1 MRGLMRRATVLPTRS
16 SAAIAGLTIVIAAA
30 VALAWVYA
38 PSGERVTLNAAAAA
52 AAAAAADAGPSAAAR
67 PAKEVAAQARSVTPT
82 SPDPTTAEATKP
94 AAPPRA
100 AVGASAVIED
110 YGQIVLAALQ
120 GGSAAQ
126 AGDAT
131 EVLSRCEGATQV
143 RETLETVRA
152 DPKSNPADVA
162 HAIAH
167 FDDRV
172 RRCQSITDEMRA
184 QRLPLAER
192 ALRGGERGVSMAYFR
207 LVDFDPPQDMRAPL
221 LEGLRGDVRAGDR
234 FPTLVLA
241 TRGEDLG
248 LSSVEARAYALLAED
263 LNPQLIAAGNF
274 SWNRDQERLTAAQLR
289 QAAELKEQYKREM
302 KRPRTGRRVG
312 RSG

>member
-16 SAAIAGLTIVIAAA
+16 SAAIAGLTIAIAAV
-30 VALAWVYA
+30 VALVWAYA

-52 AAAAAADAGPSAAAR
+52 AAADASPSAAAR
-67 PAKEVAAQARSVTPT
+67 PAKEVAAQAPKATPT
-82 SPDPTTAEATKP
+82 SPDPASAGTTTKP

-207 LVDFDPPQDMRAPL
+207 LVDFDPPPDMRAPL

>member
-1 MRGLMRRATVLPTRS
+1 MPFLRWILVAAVLTGAATLVAFGLHPADDDRVALADPS
-16 SAAIAGLTIVIAAA
+16 STAASAGLTASSASPPQAFPPFSPDASGPPAA
-30 VALAWVYA
+30 
-38 PSGERVTLNAAAAA
+38 GTT
-52 AAAAAADAGPSAAAR
+52 R
-67 PAKEVAAQARSVTPT
+67 PAAIGP
-82 SPDPTTAEATKP
+82 
-94 AAPPRA
+94 

-248 LSSVEARAYALLAED
+248 LSPVEARAYALLAED
-263 LNPQLIAAGNF
+263 LNPQLIAPGKF
-274 SWNRDQERLTAAQLR
+274 SRNREQERLTDAQLR

>member
-38 PSGERVTLNAAAAA
+38 PSGERVTLNAA

-207 LVDFDPPQDMRAPL
+207 LVDFDPPPDMRAPL

-248 LSSVEARAYALLAED
+248 LSPVEARAYALLAED
-263 LNPQLIAAGNF
+263 LNPQLIAPGKF
-274 SWNRDQERLTAAQLR
+274 SRNREQERLTDAQLR